1 MKTSTKIEQLKAN
14 FIHNAK
20 SGWREKMWTDQIKY
34 KPRFDNDFYLTDTDR
49 FLVELK
55 EKLNTIT
62 IPLIYNW
69 YITPSCSIVGT
80 ITGHFNTV
88 SFSDKTTITTSSCK
102 FYTEF
107 SKDELYVTT
116 YSGSV
121 YKLGDAKDPSIKLE
135 FYLDKYPDITSK

>member
-1 MKTSTKIEQLKAN
+1 MNTSTKIEQLKAN

-20 SGWREKMWTDQIKY
+20 SGWREKMWADQIKY
-34 KPRFDNDFYLTDTDR
+34 KPRFDNDFYLTDTER
-49 FLVELK
+49 FLLDLK
-55 EKLNTIT
+55 EKLNIIT

-69 YITPSCSIVGT
+69 TITPSCSIVGT
-80 ITGHFNTV
+80 ITDHYNTV

-121 YKLGDAKDPSIKLE
+121 YKLGKVKDSSINLAL
-135 FYLDKYPDITSK
+135 YLDKYPIITRK